1 MIGSVGERQRRC
13 RRRRRRCRRL
23 RRRRRKSILVDRRV
37 DVNLQNLRRRA
48 AAVRRESNKTSM
60 SSFFPGHRDV

>member
-13 RRRRRRCRRL
+13 RR